1 MNQDRNAPTPDTVT
15 CCICYGRPVPSELLA
30 ARVFKPATLTRR
42 DLNAAHNELTTD
54 ILAAEDVI
62 DTHAAPARIPAPQ
75 DGTPTPGPAA
85 ANGDAAAGHSPA
97 GEGQRAD
104 RKAGPPGMEV
114 RGRHV
119 SPRTPEPGPGALDEH
134 ACPEALAAA
143 EAIERGR
150 LAREEASDVE
160 TPPLVILGQGEY
172 ARTIPAAHVDDEW
185 LRDFARRTGRA

>member
-85 ANGDAAAGHSPA
+85 ANGDAAAVPS
-97 GEGQRAD
+97 
-104 RKAGPPGMEV
+104 
-114 RGRHV
+114 
-119 SPRTPEPGPGALDEH
+119 SFEPDEH

>member
-1 MNQDRNAPTPDTVT
+1 MSRNPSERVT
-15 CCICYGRPVPSELLA
+15 CCITCGRPVPTELVA
-30 ARVFKPATLTRR
+30 ARVIKPAALVRR
-42 DLNAAHNELTTD
+42 DLHAAGMELATD
-54 ILAAEDVI
+54 IAAAEDLI
-62 DTHAAPARIPAPQ
+62 DPHAAPPRIPAPQ

-104 RKAGPPGMEV
+104 HKAGPPVMDV
-114 RGRHV
+114 RGRHI

-185 LRDFARRTGRA
+185 LRDVARRTGRA

>member
-1 MNQDRNAPTPDTVT
+1 MSRNPSERVT
-15 CCICYGRPVPSELLA
+15 CCITCGRPVPTELVA
-30 ARVFKPATLTRR
+30 ARVIKPAALVRR
-42 DLNAAHNELTTD
+42 DLHAAGMELATD
-54 ILAAEDVI
+54 IAAAEDLI
-62 DTHAAPARIPAPQ
+62 DPHAAPPRIPAPQ

-85 ANGDAAAGHSPA
+85 ANGDAAAVPS
-97 GEGQRAD
+97 
-104 RKAGPPGMEV
+104 
-114 RGRHV
+114 
-119 SPRTPEPGPGALDEH
+119 SFEPDEH

-185 LRDFARRTGRA
+185 LRDVARRTGRA